1 MDINVSAGRRGARH
15 SIAVACLALVCS
27 TLPGV
32 RLEAQQPGWS
42 GSAQGS
48 GNALFG
54 AAHTRLFASTLEL
67 GRADST
73 LQVRSGFQLSYGDDR
88 TEENDRRV
96 TARSMKGS
104 LGLDLTPF
112 ARYSPFWFGSME
124 SSLQQR
130 VARRFDSG
138 LGGKVTF
145 VKTDATA
152 VDVSLAVL
160 VERTVPLAVDTLP
173 VSPTT
178 RARWSLRL
186 RTRRHLTSTLSIH
199 HVTFYQPAIERP
211 GAYTVDTL
219 TELED
224 RLWAGVSLTASLHD
238 LVDSDARRRGAT
250 SNHDGQLLFGLRT
263 TF

>member
-1 MDINVSAGRRGARH
+1 MTARRLTCH
-15 SIAVACLALVCS
+15 SIAAPFLALVCS
-27 TLPGV
+27 TLPAF
-32 RLEAQQPGWS
+32 RLGAQQPGWS

-88 TEENDRRV
+88 TEEDDRRV
-96 TARSMKGS
+96 TARAVKGS

-145 VKTDATA
+145 VRTDATA

-160 VERTVPLAVDTLP
+160 IERTVPLAIDTLRVTP
-173 VSPTT
+173 ATQ
-178 RARWSLRL
+178 ARWSLRL

-199 HVTFYQPAIERP
+199 HVTFYQPAIDRP
-211 GAYTVDTL
+211 GSYTVDTL

-224 RLWAGVSLTASLHD
+224 RLWAGVALTASLHD
-238 LVDSDARRRGAT
+238 VVDSEARHRGAT

>member
-1 MDINVSAGRRGARH
+1 MYQYMDINATVARWGIRAPIVPALLA
-15 SIAVACLALVCS
+15 SIWTAVVGLPLA
-27 TLPGV
+27 
-32 RLEAQQPGWS
+32 AQRAGWS
-42 GSAQGS
+42 GSAQAS

-73 LQVRSGFQLSYGDDR
+73 LQMRSSFQLSYGDDR
-88 TEENDRRV
+88 TEDNDRRV
-96 TARSMKGS
+96 TARATKVS

-112 ARYSPFWFGSME
+112 ARYSPFWFGSVG

-130 VARRFDSG
+130 VARRFDTS
-138 LGGKVTF
+138 LGDKVTF
-145 VKTDATA
+145 VRTDATTI
-152 VDVSLAVL
+152 DVSLAVL
-160 VERTVPLAVDTLP
+160 LERTRPLAIDTPVLP
-173 VSPTT
+173 LTT
-178 RARWSLRL
+178 RARWSLRV
-186 RTRRHLTSTLSIH
+186 RARRHLTPSLGIR
-199 HVTFYQPAIERP
+199 HVTFYQPAIDRP

-224 RLWAGVSLTASLHD
+224 RLWGGFVLTASLHD
-238 LVDSDARRRGAT
+238 VVA

>member
-1 MDINVSAGRRGARH
+1 MYYVLIYGHQCYSR
-15 SIAVACLALVCS
+15 S
-27 TLPGV
+27 
-32 RLEAQQPGWS
+32 
-42 GSAQGS
+42 
-48 GNALFG
+48 
-54 AAHTRLFASTLEL
+54 HTRLFASSLEL

-73 LQVRSGFQLSYGDDR
+73 LQVRTSVQLSYGDDR
-88 TEENDRRV
+88 TDEDDRRV
-96 TARSMKGS
+96 TARAMKAS

-145 VKTDATA
+145 VRTDAMA

-160 VERTVPLAVDTLP
+160 VERTVPLAIDTLTP
-173 VSPTT
+173 SPTT

-186 RTRRHLTSTLSIH
+186 RTRRHLTSTLSFH
-199 HVTFYQPAIERP
+199 QVTFYQPAIDRP
-211 GAYTVDTL
+211 GAYTVYTL

-224 RLWAGVSLTASLHD
+224 RLWAGVALTASLHD
-238 LVDSDARRRGAT
+238 IVDSEARHRGAR
-250 SNHDGQLLFGLRT
+250 SNLVGLLLFGVRT
-263 TF
+263 MC